1 MFSRSLRVSWKK
13 FSIYLSLETFVVLA
27 VIFFSHNGIRDLL
40 SLKSQMNRTSD
51 HIQTLEESNR
61 ELRRRMDIMAEMPT
75 RILEDEAREKLG
87 LIRQNEIIYFEK

>member
-1 MFSRSLRVSWKK
+1 VSWKK

>member
-1 MFSRSLRVSWKK
+1 M
-13 FSIYLSLETFVVLA
+13 LA

>member
-1 MFSRSLRVSWKK
+1 MSWKK